1 MPLLSH
7 LRLAAILAGKRKM
20 KPIIAIV
27 GRPNVGKSTLFNR
40 LVGRRKAMVDD
51 MPGVTRDRNYA
62 EVTRFDV
69 PFILVDTGGFEPE
82 TSNKLLQQMREQS
95 RFAMEEADLILF
107 VMDARDG
114 LTPADRDVVK
124 MLRRIDKPVF
134 YIINKVD
141 GDRLEAAAGDF
152 YSLGID
158 HVYTISAEHNR
169 GVGDLMD
176 EVLGAIPPDLD
187 REAEEEVTKIAVVGR
202 PNVGKST
209 LVNRLLGYERVVAN
223 PTAGTTRDAV
233 DTRFLVNQKPYL
245 LIDTAGIRRKGKTV
259 EKVEKYSV
267 MDALRSIERA
277 DVVLIVISA
286 EDGVTEQ
293 DSKIAG
299 YAYEAG
305 RGCIFL
311 VNKWDTL
318 TKDNGSMG
326 KFVEEIRRNFKYLPF
341 APILFVSAVSGQ
353 RTGKIIPEVDLVMEQ
368 FSKRVTTA
376 DLNRVFSKATEDN
389 HAPLSHGRRVKFFF
403 ATQVATKPPSFVI
416 FTNQPDGIH
425 FSYERYIMNRFR
437 EAFGFTGTPLKLIFR
452 GRDRKEG

>member
-1 MPLLSH
+1 
-7 LRLAAILAGKRKM
+7 M

-62 EVTRFDV
+62 EVNRFDV

-82 TSNKLLQQMREQS
+82 TSDRLLQQMREQS
-95 RFAMEEADLILF
+95 RFAMDEADLILF
-107 VMDARDG
+107 VMDARSG
-114 LTPADRDVVK
+114 LTPADRDVVD

-141 GDRLEAAAGDF
+141 GERQEADAGDF
-152 YSLGID
+152 YSLGVD
-158 HVYTISAEHNR
+158 HIHTISSEHNR
-169 GVGDLMD
+169 GVGDLM
-176 EVLGAIPPDLD
+176 
-187 REAEEEVTKIAVVGR
+187 EEVVAALPSNRTQEEDEEITKIAVVGR

-233 DTRFLVNQKPYL
+233 DTRFMVNKKPYL

-267 MDALRSIERA
+267 VDALRAIDRA
-277 DVVLIVISA
+277 DVVLIVLSA

-305 RGCIFL
+305 RGCIFV
-311 VNKWDTL
+311 VNKWDTVQ
-318 TKDNGSMG
+318 KDNSTMA
-326 KFVEEIRRNFKYLPF
+326 KFTDDIRRNFKYLPF
-341 APILFVSAVSGQ
+341 APILFISASTGQ
-353 RTGKIIPEVDLVMEQ
+353 RTGKIVAEVDLVMEQ
-368 FSKRVTTA
+368 YSKRVTTGE
-376 DLNRVFSKATEDN
+376 LNRIFTQAVDEN
-389 HAPLSHGRRVKFFF
+389 HAPLASGKRVKFFY
-403 ATQVATKPPSFVI
+403 ATQVGVKPPSFVI
-416 FTNQPDGIH
+416 FTNCPEGIH
-425 FSYERYIMNRFR
+425 FSYERYLANRFR
-437 EAFGFTGTPLKLIFR
+437 EAFGFTGTPLKLMFR
-452 GRDRKEG
+452 GRDKKDG

>member
-1 MPLLSH
+1 
-7 LRLAAILAGKRKM
+7 M

-62 EVTRFDV
+62 EVKRFDV

-82 TSNKLLQQMREQS
+82 TSDKLLQQMREQS
-95 RFAMEEADLILF
+95 RFAMDEADLILF
-107 VMDARDG
+107 VMDSRDG
-114 LTPADRDVVK
+114 LTPADSEVVG
-124 MLRRIDKPVF
+124 MLRRINKPVF

-141 GDRLEAAAGDF
+141 GDKQETNTGDF

-158 HVYTISAEHNR
+158 HIYTVSAEHNR
-169 GVGDLMD
+169 GIGDLMD
-176 EVLGAIPPDLD
+176 DVLAAVPKDAEQEV
-187 REAEEEVTKIAVVGR
+187 EEEITRIAVVGR

-233 DTRFLVNQKPYL
+233 DTRFMVNKKPYV

-277 DVVLIVISA
+277 DVVLIVLSA

-305 RGCIFL
+305 RGCIFV

-318 TKDNGSMG
+318 TKDNASMP
-326 KFVEEIRRNFKYLPF
+326 KFIEEIRRSFKYLPF
-341 APILFVSAVSGQ
+341 APILFISATTGQ
-353 RTGKIIPEVDLVMEQ
+353 RTGKIISEVDLVMEQ
-368 FSKRVTTA
+368 FTKRVSTSE
-376 DLNRVFSKATEDN
+376 LNRIFSQAIEEN
-389 HAPLSHGRRVKFFF
+389 HAPLDQGKRVKFFY
-403 ATQVATKPPSFVI
+403 ATQVGVKPPSFVI
-416 FTNQPDGIH
+416 FTNRPEGIY

-437 EAFGFTGTPLKLIFR
+437 EAFGFNGTPLKLIFR
-452 GRDRKEG
+452 GRDKKES